1 MLEFS
6 DEHVCIAKL
15 QREDIPQ
22 ILQIEQLAYSSPWSF
37 SLFENS
43 VNSNK
48 DECWALKIK
57 GEIQG
62 YAITSHILDEA
73 HLLNICIHP
82 EREGK
87 GLGRKLL
94 RYLIE
99 RAIEQSAKMFF
110 LEVRDS
116 NKAAIDLYLSE
127 GFNEVGIRPN
137 YYPSSTNNSSNARNK
152 NSSSDKKNPS
162 KNSREDALLMTLE
175 LSIDQF
181 A

>member
-1 MLEFS
+1 MFEILNE
-6 DEHVCIAKL
+6 EICIGPFQK
-15 QREDIPQ
+15 EDIPR
-22 ILQIEQLAYSSPWSF
+22 IIQIEQLAYSAPWSF

-82 EREGK
+82 ECAGK

-94 RYLIE
+94 KHLID
-99 RAIEQSAKMFF
+99 RALEKSTNMFF
-110 LEVRDS
+110 LEVRVS
-116 NKAAIDLYLSE
+116 NQSAIDLYLSE

-137 YYPSSTNNSSNARNK
+137 YYPSSTNNSSNTSNK
-152 NSSSDKKNPS
+152 NKPS
-162 KNSREDALLMTLE
+162 KKSREDALLMTLE
-175 LSIDQF
+175 LSFDQF
-181 A
+181 V

>member
-1 MLEFS
+1 MLEILDKEASITLFQ
-6 DEHVCIAKL
+6 K
-15 QREDIPQ
+15 EDIPR
-22 ILQIEQLAYSSPWSF
+22 ILQIEQLAYSAPWSF

-48 DECWALKIK
+48 DECWALNIK

-82 EREGK
+82 ECAKK

-94 RYLIE
+94 KYLIE
-99 RAIEQSAKMFF
+99 RAIEKSANMFF
-110 LEVRDS
+110 LEVRVS

-137 YYPSSTNNSSNARNK
+137 YYPS
-152 NSSSDKKNPS
+152 KKG
-162 KNSREDALLMTLE
+162 REDALLMTLE
-175 LSIDQF
+175 LSFDQF
-181 A
+181 V